1 MRTGTNEY
9 CFIDF
14 AATNDACME
23 WIMALSQMKQGSER
37 IFPDVSFEDASDM
50 LVPLLLRGPESRRVL
65 SDYLSPDASLPMP
78 GEVRS
83 LSLDRIQ
90 ALVASLNGLED
101 TFIVLV
107 PPARSRVLWR
117 SFLSFACV
125 EPMGFVSLK
134 RLFEQVLPWYGL
146 LSSEE
151 PAHERDLSN
160 YGLIRPNGQFVGMR
174 GLIAG

>member
-1 MRTGTNEY
+1 
-9 CFIDF
+9 
-14 AATNDACME
+14 
-23 WIMALSQMKQGSER
+23 
-37 IFPDVSFEDASDM
+37 
-50 LVPLLLRGPESRRVL
+50 
-65 SDYLSPDASLPMP
+65 MP

-83 LSLDRIQ
+83 VFLDRIQ
-90 ALVASLNGLED
+90 ALVACLDALED

-125 EPMGFVSLK
+125 RPMGFIKL
-134 RLFEQVLPWYGL
+134 RQLIERELPWYGL
-146 LSSEE
+146 LCGSEPLRSSDMT
-151 PAHERDLSN
+151 P